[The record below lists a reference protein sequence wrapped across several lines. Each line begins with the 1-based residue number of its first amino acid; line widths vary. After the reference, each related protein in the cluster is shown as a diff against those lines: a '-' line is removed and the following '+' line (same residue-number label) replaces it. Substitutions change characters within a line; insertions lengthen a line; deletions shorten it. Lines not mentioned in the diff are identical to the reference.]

1 MMIMII
7 IIIIIIISILL
18 HVSSQ
23 WILWREL
30 TIFFCFLNF
39 LDGKRSIEKQIRFPG
54 RLAIRIIYV
63 IDCPTQL
70 FIQVSFL

>member
-1 MMIMII
+1 MLAANEHYGA
-7 IIIIIIISILL
+7 SK
-18 HVSSQ
+18 
-23 WILWREL
+23 RF
-30 TIFFCFLNF
+30 FFCFINF

-54 RLAIRIIYV
+54 RLTIRIIYV

>member
-1 MMIMII
+1 MLAANEHYGA
-7 IIIIIIISILL
+7 SKG
-18 HVSSQ
+18 
-23 WILWREL
+23 
-30 TIFFCFLNF
+30 FFCFINF

>member
-1 MMIMII
+1 MLAANEHYGA
-7 IIIIIIISILL
+7 SKG
-18 HVSSQ
+18 
-23 WILWREL
+23 
-30 TIFFCFLNF
+30 FFCFINF

-54 RLAIRIIYV
+54 RLTIRIIYV

>member
-1 MMIMII
+1 MLAANENYDA
-7 IIIIIIISILL
+7 SKG
-18 HVSSQ
+18 
-23 WILWREL
+23 
-30 TIFFCFLNF
+30 FFCFINF

>member
-1 MMIMII
+1 MLAANEHYGA
-7 IIIIIIISILL
+7 S
-18 HVSSQ
+18 
-23 WILWREL
+23 RG
-30 TIFFCFLNF
+30 FFLFY
-39 LDGKRSIEKQIRFPG
+39 KQIRFPG

>member
-1 MMIMII
+1 MNIMTR
-7 IIIIIIISILL
+7 
-18 HVSSQ
+18 VKD
-23 WILWREL
+23 
-30 TIFFCFLNF
+30 FFCFINF
-39 LDGKRSIEKQIRFPG
+39 LDGKRSIEKQMRFPG